1 MYDILATT
9 DNKSFVNKNFKHEY
23 VTHFASE
30 KTNKIVFTE
39 DDLYNADTFSF
50 GTQIGSITNKGSSA
64 FSLLDLFEDGSKEYE
79 ATLNRL
85 KTLPCIQNKEIDKTK
100 NGKKTKGIPKS
111 WVKYDKENAENNKIL
126 LDKHPY
132 FFIYLYK
139 DTRKKYKDYIS
150 SYNRECMRDP
160 RIKMSLDDL
169 LDKDVK
175 TEYEEGLLSL
185 FHRDCPVIKSNSV
198 MNLVCKKIET
208 LDKNI
213 KQEVKVVEYSNFY
226 ENYIDRNV
234 AWDWKTY
241 KEVKKKFEGF
251 KKDMDFIRSTNYS
264 HTIGDIMSIN
274 EDDFTTLNTITD
286 TLFDIM
292 SNVCSNESEVT
303 NYLIYAVYGDSNVE
317 SGKELLWKS
326 YGKEIFNNIKNNLN
340 IESFK
345 MPIQNED
352 GDIIYLKNKYKMED
366 INIGR

>member
-9 DNKSFVNKNFKHEY
+9 DNKSFVNKNFKEEY

-64 FSLLDLFEDGSKEYE
+64 FSLLDLFEEGSKEYE
-79 ATLNRL
+79 STLNRL

-139 DTRKKYKDYIS
+139 DTKKKYKDYIS

-160 RIKMSLDDL
+160 RIKMSLYDL

-251 KKDMDFIRSTNYS
+251 KSTVS
-264 HTIGDIMSIN
+264 HINHITYGNNLNDCGDNS
-274 EDDFTTLNTITD
+274 EDFTTLNSITD
-286 TLFDIM
+286 FLSSTM
-292 SNVCSNESEVT
+292 NEVCSNESLIT
-303 NYLIYAVYGDSNVE
+303 NYLVYAIYEDLKIE
-317 SGKELLWKS
+317 SAKEILWKT

-340 IESFK
+340 IKSFK
-345 MPIQNED
+345 MPIQNEN
-352 GDIIYLKNKYKMED
+352 GNIIYLNNRYKMED
-366 INIGR
+366 INIGG